1 MLRACS
7 LLLILKPPP
16 EWTLL
21 STDVWSFSHVAGCA
35 QSKPDHHPNHRVWL
49 LRLTI
54 SFCFC
59 CRVFN
64 KHQLRWFVHWF
75 LSSALRV
82 KKPIVGYNKNAKLV
96 AFPSIVTWEFKRPC
110 PLFLKISHV
119 RKGYSSILSQ
129 GRGGGGGAKR
139 AGRASGVRKGN
150 SRHINTAARPSNWL
164 RLGGRREGGRA
175 DGERVA
181 RKDNF
186 ARAHMHSLAN
196 GGLRKGQ
203 MGKSSIT
210 LLFITLVTAM
220 AGIQTAEVRLNL
232 KLILSKWCFSQS
244 YFTPLCGA
252 PSSKQIVLA
261 PMITQKYSFFHFR

>member
-1 MLRACS
+1 MPN
-7 LLLILKPPP
+7 LLLFPV
-16 EWTLL
+16 
-21 STDVWSFSHVAGCA
+21 S
-35 QSKPDHHPNHRVWL
+35 WL
-49 LRLTI
+49 GSSRDLVRFFWKFLI
-54 SFCFC
+54 
-59 CRVFN
+59 
-64 KHQLRWFVHWF
+64 FVHTF
-75 LSSALRV
+75 T
-82 KKPIVGYNKNAKLV
+82 G
-96 AFPSIVTWEFKRPC
+96 KR
-110 PLFLKISHV
+110 
-119 RKGYSSILSQ
+119 
-129 GRGGGGGAKR
+129 GRGSWRESVSSVGI
-139 AGRASGVRKGN
+139 RKGN

-232 KLILSKWCFSQS
+232 KLILSNWCFSQS
-244 YFTPLCGA
+244 DFTPLCGA

-261 PMITQKYSFFHFR
+261 PMITQKCSFFYLR